1 MYEVVRGFFCAK
13 QCLPHP
19 GVQSFE
25 CLTYIDES
33 YLCKHVYIGFR
44 RTVSGDN
51 FASSEKTRNVFL
63 GGTRGD
69 RQREAFENA
78 CFLNK
83 QWCHASAPIL
93 ARCPKVVVF

>member
-1 MYEVVRGFFCAK
+1 MS
-13 QCLPHP
+13 LI
-19 GVQSFE
+19 QSFE
-25 CLTYIDES
+25 CPTKNYKDES
-33 YLCKHVYIGFR
+33 YLCKHVYISFR